1 MTSLSYISAHWGK
14 RCSLQYPVLI
24 SNREPEWQ
32 VGRRLARMRDSFLLM
47 NEFSLAGKRSE
58 KCLCIGSCLLEKALH
73 MSEILGGGP
82 LNKNIRFEVRKWQSS
97 VAEKIR

>member
-1 MTSLSYISAHWGK
+1 MLSAIPCAHLKSGAGMASRTSLGADA
-14 RCSLQYPVLI
+14 
-24 SNREPEWQ
+24 
-32 VGRRLARMRDSFLLM
+32 GRFPTY
-47 NEFSLAGKRSE
+47 EFSLAGKRSE